1 MQWNISYL
9 LLILVQKYILIISYH
24 SVIRFL
30 HLLKSPYPSIVLSPA
45 FVNSPDTDPRPHRHR
60 HHHFSSKIP
69 PPVHCHQFF
78 FTFCISLNETFRY
91 KIKLNRS
98 PSFGNQEAK
107 IYFLKVEPF
116 STLKNVLL
124 NLLKIN

>member
-45 FVNSPDTDPRPHRHR
+45 FVNSPDTDPRPHRRR

-69 PPVHCHQFF
+69 PPR
-78 FTFCISLNETFRY
+78 SLSS
-91 KIKLNRS
+91 I
-98 PSFGNQEAK
+98 
-107 IYFLKVEPF
+107 FLHILHFIER
-116 STLKNVLL
+116 NVSLQ
-124 NLLKIN
+124 N